1 MIRAYRIVLLLS
13 IVSAINGFGRQGTS
27 VDTLLVASDSAQRFT
42 LDDLFSV
49 VVAHHPV
56 ARQASLLSESAR
68 QELRLARGSFDPKVQ
83 MQYLVKQN
91 EGVEYYRI
99 LNGSL
104 KVPTRIAIDPAIG
117 IEQNRG
123 AYLNPER
130 YIGAPSDYTQLY
142 AGVSMP
148 VGRGLFIDE
157 RRAALNQAELMRGLN
172 EAEQIKLINK
182 LLLEAAKEYW
192 NWFYATANY
201 QLILRNRQIALDIMS
216 RIKTSYTYGE
226 VSQIDTVQA
235 SITFQQRSIEL
246 MEASVE
252 LENAR
257 LALSTY
263 LWDST
268 GYPVQLTG
276 RHVPAYEPEKDA
288 WLTLEQVNELRENAL
303 ENHPDIRKISIKIRQ
318 LEVDRRL
325 AAEFLKPD
333 LNLSYY
339 FLNKP
344 FDYSGLN
351 NDRWGDNYKFG
362 VDFAMPLFLR
372 KERSKL
378 ALAKLKIANST
389 YERTGTQRN
398 IQVEIDQAY
407 NRLVTLRQVIG
418 SQQTM
423 VASYDRIVKAEL
435 MNLTEGESD
444 LFKINVQL
452 EKLLQS
458 QSKLLK
464 MLSELE
470 KEKVYFLWA
479 SGVTNLDI

>member
-1 MIRAYRIVLLLS
+1 MYRIIFICLACFTLITQS
-13 IVSAINGFGRQGTS
+13 FSQRSHGI
-27 VDTLLVASDSAQRFT
+27 DTLLTPYDSATRFG
-42 LDDLFSV
+42 LNDLFAV
-49 VVAHHPV
+49 VTANHPV

-99 LNGSL
+99 VNGGV
-104 KVPTRIAIDPAIG
+104 KIPTRIAIDPSIG
-117 IEQNRG
+117 VEQNRG

-130 YIGAPSDYTQLY
+130 YIGSPTDYTQFY

-157 RRAALNQAELMRGLN
+157 RRAMLNQAALMKGLN
-172 EAEQIKLINK
+172 EAEQVKIVNK

-201 QLILRNRQIALDIMS
+201 QLIRKNRQIAQDIMS

-226 VSQIDTVQA
+226 VSLVDTVQA
-235 SITFQQRSIEL
+235 SITVQQRTVDL
-246 MEASVE
+246 LEAKVN
-252 LENAR
+252 LDNAR
-257 LALSTY
+257 LAVSTY
-263 LWDST
+263 LWDGA
-268 GYPVQLTG
+268 GYPMELRESHIPV
-276 RHVPAYEPEKDA
+276 YEPEEAA
-288 WLTLEQVNELRENAL
+288 WLNPDRVSELRDNAL
-303 ENHPDIRKISIKIRQ
+303 NNHPEIRKISIKIKQ
-318 LEVDRRL
+318 LEIDRKL
-325 AAEFLKPD
+325 ATEFLKPEI
-333 LNLSYY
+333 NLSYY

-362 VDFAMPLFLR
+362 VDFSMPVFLR

-378 ALAKLKIANST
+378 ALTKLKITNST
-389 YERTGTQRN
+389 YQRSDAQRS
-398 IQVEIDQAY
+398 IRVEIDQAY
-407 NRLVTLRQVIG
+407 NRLVTLRQIIT
-418 SQQTM
+418 SQQLM
-423 VASYDRIVKAEL
+423 VDSYNRIVNAEL
-435 MNLTEGESD
+435 LNLAEGESD

-464 MLSELE
+464 QLAELE

>member
-1 MIRAYRIVLLLS
+1 MYRVILFCFVCMI
-13 IVSAINGFGRQGTS
+13 SAGQSYSQKMQGI
-27 VDTLLVASDSAQRFT
+27 DTLLTVTDSLSRFT
-42 LDDLFSV
+42 MDDLFAV
-49 VVAHHPV
+49 VIAHHPV

-99 LNGSL
+99 ANGSI
-104 KVPTRIAIDPAIG
+104 KIPTRIAIDPSIG

-130 YIGAPSDYTQLY
+130 YIGSPTEYTQLY
-142 AGVSMP
+142 AGISVP

-157 RRAALNQAELMRGLN
+157 RRAVLNQAALMKGLN
-172 EAEQIKLINK
+172 EAEQVKIINK
-182 LLLEAAKEYW
+182 LLLEASKEYW
-192 NWFYATANY
+192 NWFYAAANY
-201 QLILRNRQIALDIMS
+201 QLIRKNRQIALDIMS

-226 VSQIDTVQA
+226 VALVDTVQA
-235 SITFQQRSIEL
+235 SITVQQRSVDL
-246 MEASVE
+246 LEAKVN
-252 LENAR
+252 LDNAR
-257 LALSTY
+257 LSVSTF
-263 LWDST
+263 LWDSAGFPMELRESLT
-268 GYPVQLTG
+268 PV
-276 RHVPAYEPEKDA
+276 YNPEEAA
-288 WLTLEQVNELRENAL
+288 WLNPERVNELRENAIN
-303 ENHPDIRKISIKIRQ
+303 NHPEIRKISIKIEQ
-318 LEVDRRL
+318 LEIDRRL
-325 AAEFLKPD
+325 ATEFLKPE

-351 NDRWGDNYKFG
+351 DDRWGDNYKFG
-362 VDFAMPLFLR
+362 LDFSMPVFLR

-378 ALAKLKIANST
+378 ALTKLKITNTHFQRSDI
-389 YERTGTQRN
+389 QRN
-398 IQVEIDQAY
+398 IRVEIDQAY
-407 NRLVTLRQVIG
+407 NRLITLRQIIT
-418 SQQTM
+418 SQQLM
-423 VASYDRIVKAEL
+423 VDSYNRIVNAEL
-435 MNLTEGESD
+435 MNLEEGESD

-464 MLSELE
+464 QVAELE

-479 SGVTNLDI
+479 SGVTNLGI

>member
-1 MIRAYRIVLLLS
+1 MYRIIFICLACLTLTTQS
-13 IVSAINGFGRQGTS
+13 FSQRSHGI
-27 VDTLLVASDSAQRFT
+27 DTLLTPYDSATRFG
-42 LDDLFSV
+42 LNDLFAV
-49 VVAHHPV
+49 VTANHPV

-99 LNGSL
+99 VNGGV
-104 KVPTRIAIDPAIG
+104 KIPTRIAIDPSIG
-117 IEQNRG
+117 VEQNRG

-130 YIGAPSDYTQLY
+130 YIGAPTDYTQFY

-157 RRAALNQAELMRGLN
+157 RRAMLNQAALMKGLN
-172 EAEQIKLINK
+172 EAEQVKIVNK

-201 QLILRNRQIALDIMS
+201 QLIRKNRQIAQDIMS

-226 VSQIDTVQA
+226 VSLVDTVQA
-235 SITFQQRSIEL
+235 SITVQQRTVDL
-246 MEASVE
+246 LEAKVN
-252 LENAR
+252 LDNAR
-257 LALSTY
+257 LAVSTY
-263 LWDST
+263 LWDSA
-268 GYPVQLTG
+268 GYPMELRESHIPV
-276 RHVPAYEPEKDA
+276 YEPEEAA
-288 WLTLEQVNELRENAL
+288 WLNPDRVSELRDNAL
-303 ENHPDIRKISIKIRQ
+303 NNHPEIRKISIKIKQ
-318 LEVDRRL
+318 LEIDRKL
-325 AAEFLKPD
+325 ATEFLKPEI
-333 LNLSYY
+333 NLSYY

-362 VDFAMPLFLR
+362 VDFSMPVFLR

-378 ALAKLKIANST
+378 ALTKLKIANST
-389 YERTGTQRN
+389 YQRSDAQRS
-398 IQVEIDQAY
+398 IRVEIDQAY
-407 NRLVTLRQVIG
+407 NRLVTLRQIIT
-418 SQQTM
+418 SQQLM
-423 VASYDRIVKAEL
+423 VDSYNRIVNAEL
-435 MNLTEGESD
+435 LNLAEGESD

-464 MLSELE
+464 QLAELE

>member
-1 MIRAYRIVLLLS
+1 MNRVVFVWLACLAAVTS
-13 IVSAINGFGRQGTS
+13 GFSQRTHGI
-27 VDTLLVASDSAQRFT
+27 DTLLVESDSATRFA
-42 LDDLFSV
+42 LNDLFTV
-49 VVAHHPV
+49 VIANHPV

-68 QELRLARGSFDPKVQ
+68 QELRLAKGSFDPKVQ

-91 EGVEYYRI
+91 EGVEYYRM
-99 LNGSL
+99 LNGGV
-104 KVPTRIAIDPAIG
+104 KIPTRIAIDPTIG
-117 IEQNRG
+117 VEQNRG

-130 YIGAPSDYTQLY
+130 YIGSPTDYTQLY

-157 RRAALNQAELMRGLN
+157 RRATLNQAALMKDLN
-172 EAEQIKLINK
+172 EAEQIKIVNK
-182 LLLEAAKEYW
+182 LLLQAAKEYW

-201 QLILRNRQIALDIMS
+201 QLIRKNRQIALDIMS

-226 VSQIDTVQA
+226 VALVDTVQA
-235 SITFQQRSIEL
+235 SITVQQRS
-246 MEASVE
+246 VE
-252 LENAR
+252 LLEAKVNLDNAR
-257 LALSTY
+257 LSISTY
-263 LWDST
+263 LWDSA
-268 GYPVQLTG
+268 GYPLELRESIIPV
-276 RHVPAYEPEKDA
+276 YEPEDAA
-288 WLTLEQVNELRENAL
+288 WLDPARVSELRDNAMN
-303 ENHPDIRKISIKIRQ
+303 NHPEVRKISIKIKQ
-318 LEVDRRL
+318 LEIDRKL
-325 AAEFLKPD
+325 AAEFLKPE

-362 VDFAMPLFLR
+362 VDFAMPIFLR

-378 ALAKLKIANST
+378 ALTKLKITNST
-389 YERTGTQRN
+389 YERSDAQRS
-398 IQVEIDQAY
+398 IRVEIDQAY
-407 NRLVTLRQVIG
+407 NRLITLRQIIT
-418 SQQTM
+418 SQQQM
-423 VASYDRIVKAEL
+423 VDSYNRIVNAEL
-435 MNLTEGESD
+435 MNLNEGESD

-464 MLSELE
+464 QLAELE

-479 SGVTNLDI
+479 SGVTNLEL